1 MSHTSPFKFSL
12 SFNHAFVLYTLGIMC
27 YFKFGGIEVHVY
39 TFTLG
44 LNFVKKKFQI
54 FFQISL

>member
-27 YFKFGGIEVHVY
+27 YFKFGGIEVHLVRIC
-39 TFTLG
+39 TNF
-44 LNFVKKKFQI
+44 LNFLCEYLCCYVE
-54 FFQISL
+54 IS